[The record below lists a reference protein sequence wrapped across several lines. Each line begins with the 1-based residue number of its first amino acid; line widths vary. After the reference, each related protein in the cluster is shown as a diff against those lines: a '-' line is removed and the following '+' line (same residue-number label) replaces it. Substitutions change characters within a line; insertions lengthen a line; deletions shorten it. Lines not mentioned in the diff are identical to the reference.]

1 MIILQQ
7 NQCFILQ
14 NVIISTLNIA
24 FCHSR
29 KSPETSHNVLIYF
42 PLPRREQDTKKRD
55 FRLVSLKSSLLRG
68 ENSSKAYRII
78 NNQMLSKNL

>member
-14 NVIISTLNIA
+14 NVIILVPNFT

-29 KSPETSHNVLIYF
+29 KSPEASHNVLIYF
-42 PLPRREQDTKKRD
+42 PLPRRGLDTKKKRD

-68 ENSSKAYRII
+68 ENRQSIA
-78 NNQMLSKNL
+78 